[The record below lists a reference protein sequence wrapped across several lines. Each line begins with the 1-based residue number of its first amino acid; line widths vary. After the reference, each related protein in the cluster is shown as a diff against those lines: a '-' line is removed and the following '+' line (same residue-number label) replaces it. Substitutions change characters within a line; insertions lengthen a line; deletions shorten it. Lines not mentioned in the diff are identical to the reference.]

1 MSCIYKIKKGFGSF
15 TQNEKIIAQDILD
28 HRNEAIE
35 KSAQELGEVTHTS
48 AASWIRFSQKLGFKG
63 LTALKVDL
71 AKNLDEDQE
80 EDEIFN
86 VVIEEQDSLN
96 VMVKKIQTINAQHM
110 EGTYKLLNI
119 DSLRTAIDWM
129 DSARRIY
136 LTGIGGSGIA
146 CLDLMHK
153 LTRIDKDVVY
163 YEDMHILAARIAHI
177 NQDDVLIALSY
188 SGETP
193 IINDL
198 AKFAKGKGA
207 KVIAITQYNTKSTL
221 ASLADNALYIPVKEK
236 ELRLGSITSRNST
249 LAFTDLLY
257 YCLSKLH
264 YDQTKN
270 DLIKTRQLI
279 QLLNS

>member
-1 MSCIYKIKKGFGSF
+1 MSCIYKIKEGFGSF
-15 TQNEKIIAQDILD
+15 TQNEKIIAQYILD
-28 HRNEAIE
+28 HRDEAIE

-48 AASWIRFSQKLGFKG
+48 AASWIRFAQRLGFKG

-80 EDEIFN
+80 EDELFN
-86 VVIEEQDSLN
+86 VVIEDQDSLS
-96 VMVKKIQTINAQHM
+96 VLVKKIQTINAQQM
-110 EGTYKLLNI
+110 ESTYKLLNVE
-119 DSLRTAIDWM
+119 SLQTAIDWM
-129 DSARRIY
+129 NSARRIY
-136 LTGIGGSGIA
+136 LTGVGGSGIA

-163 YEDMHILAARIAHI
+163 YEDTHILAARIAHI

-193 IINDL
+193 TVNDL
-198 AKFAKGKGA
+198 VKFAKDQGA
-207 KVIAITQYNTKSTL
+207 KIIAITQYNIKSTL
-221 ASLADNALYIPVKEK
+221 ASLADVALYIPIKEK
-236 ELRLGSITSRNST
+236 ELRLGSITSRNAT

-257 YCLSKLH
+257 FGLSKVH

-279 QLLNS
+279 QRLNS

>member
-1 MSCIYKIKKGFGSF
+1 MSCIYKIKEGFGSF
-15 TQNEKIIAQDILD
+15 THNEKVIAQYILD

-48 AASWIRFSQKLGFKG
+48 AASWIRFSQRLGFKG

-71 AKNLDEDQE
+71 AKNLEDE

-96 VMVKKIQTINAQHM
+96 VMVKKIQTMSIQQM
-110 EGTYKLLNI
+110 ESAYKLLNV
-119 DSLRTAIDWM
+119 DSLQTAIDWM
-129 DSARRIY
+129 STSRRIY
-136 LTGIGGSGIA
+136 LTGVGGSGIA

-153 LTRIDKDVVY
+153 LTRIDKDVIY
-163 YEDMHILAARIAHI
+163 YEDVHILAARIAHI

-193 IINDL
+193 TVNDL
-198 AKFAKGKGA
+198 VKFAKDKGA
-207 KVIAITQYNTKSTL
+207 KIIAITQYNIKSTL
-221 ASLADNALYIPVKEK
+221 ASLADVALYIPVIEK
-236 ELRLGSITSRNST
+236 ELRLGSISSRNAT
-249 LAFTDLLY
+249 LACTDLLY
-257 YCLSKLH
+257 YGLSKTH
-264 YDQTKN
+264 YDQTKD